1 VLRLMTPA
9 ELAWLSAIIEG
20 EGTYVLRRAHGVL
33 RVVMTDRDIIER
45 LVALSGVG
53 LMRRIPPRQ
62 PHHKPVWAWDVVR
75 YEAAILVAE
84 ATAPLLLERRRLRV
98 ATILERCDRSLPPVV
113 CPQRDTPQGWAWV
126 AGLIEGEGWIG
137 PSPQAKRRSA
147 VIGASSTDRDVLDRL
162 HDLTGVGSIYTLKLQ
177 KPTHKQG
184 WQWSVSNRRDVHD
197 VLEQILPL
205 LGSRRAERARHV
217 LTVT

>member
-1 VLRLMTPA
+1 MTPA

-20 EGTYVLRRAHGVL
+20 EGTYVLRRAYGVL

-45 LVALSGVG
+45 LAAFSGVG
-53 LMRRIPPRQ
+53 LVRPIPPRQ
-62 PHHKPVWAWDVVR
+62 PHYKPAWAWDVMR

-98 ATILERCDRSLPPVV
+98 ATILERCGRSLPPVV
-113 CPQRDTPQGWAWV
+113 YPQRDTPEGWAWV

-137 PSPQAKRRSA
+137 PSPQAKRCSA

-162 HDLTGVGSIYTLKLQ
+162 HDLTGVGAIHAVKLR
-177 KPTHKQG
+177 KATHKQC
-184 WQWSVSNRRDVHD
+184 WQWSVRNRRDVHD

-205 LGSRRAERARHV
+205 LGSRRTERARYV
-217 LTVT
+217 LAVT